1 MPFRSPLWRAV
12 TLLSVALVAFF
23 GIAALVIA
31 VRSGGSIARAAATAP
46 SQSALTESSAGTTTS
61 PPPTVPPTTEPE
73 LPPPAPE
80 PEPAPA
86 VVPPQGTGATSAP
99 EVAPAPAPSPAPVPA
114 VVASSCQA
122 LPAGGLIAAHQ
133 AVHPFGVDGG
143 LSAGAQAFAF
153 TLCNAHAEDNLF
165 HSGQAAGENV
175 AWIFSSGGCAN
186 DGNLIVQYWLGSP
199 AHRANIDQFS
209 VVGAGVACD
218 GNNTY
223 FVAQYR

>member
-23 GIAALVIA
+23 GIAGLVIA

-46 SQSALTESSAGTTTS
+46 SQSALTESALTESSAGTTTS
-61 PPPTVPPTTEPE
+61 PPPTVPPTTEPSS
-73 LPPPAPE
+73 PP
-80 PEPAPA
+80 
-86 VVPPQGTGATSAP
+86 
-99 EVAPAPAPSPAPVPA
+99 PAPSPAPVPA
-114 VVASSCQA
+114 VVASLCHA

-153 TLCNAHAEDNLF
+153 TLGNAHAEDNLF

-175 AWIFSSGGCAN
+175 ASIFSSGGCVN